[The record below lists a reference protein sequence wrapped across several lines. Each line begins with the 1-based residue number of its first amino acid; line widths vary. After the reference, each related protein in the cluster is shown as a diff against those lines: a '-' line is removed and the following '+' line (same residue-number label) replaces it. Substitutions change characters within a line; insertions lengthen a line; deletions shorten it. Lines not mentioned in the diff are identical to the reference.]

1 MIQSA
6 PRTTRKTKGERRVCE
21 FISGEDLDRTFNHV
35 AALVT
40 WQKMPIS
47 PYQVSR
53 TRRYRVATTR
63 GFELPPRAMCNLRI
77 RRTPSIA
84 CAF

>member
-1 MIQSA
+1 MVQSA
-6 PRTTRKTKGERRVCE
+6 PRSMRKIKGERRVCE
-21 FISGEDLDRTFNHV
+21 FISGEDLDLTFNQL
-35 AALVT
+35 AALVV
-40 WQKMPIS
+40 WQNMMPS